1 MITLE
6 NVLLERAENKKFDE
20 IFSWDNWKEDIN
32 KAKNGE
38 NVKPQADELKQI
50 LDKYPLNASL
60 QIVLPVEFLAP
71 SPKPLEEVKG
81 MIVSQYQ
88 NYLEEEWI
96 KDLRTN
102 NKIWVDKEAIL
113 SLIKNK

>member
-1 MITLE
+1 
-6 NVLLERAENKKFDE
+6 
-20 IFSWDNWKEDIN
+20 
-32 KAKNGE
+32 
-38 NVKPQADELKQI
+38 
-50 LDKYPLNASL
+50 
-60 QIVLPVEFLAP
+60 
-71 SPKPLEEVKG
+71 

>member
-1 MITLE
+1 
-6 NVLLERAENKKFDE
+6 
-20 IFSWDNWKEDIN
+20 
-32 KAKNGE
+32 
-38 NVKPQADELKQI
+38 
-50 LDKYPLNASL
+50 
-60 QIVLPVEFLAP
+60 
-71 SPKPLEEVKG
+71 

-113 SLIKNK
+113 SLIKINNEIFTSYFHLFLLCVACKHSEEKS